1 MRYLDTV
8 PFDLDP
14 FQLSACESVEQGRGV
29 LVAAPTG
36 AGKTAVAEFAIFAAL
51 QDPVAKVFYTTP
63 MKALSNQKYTELVEV
78 YGPREIGLLTGD
90 TSINPH
96 ARVVI

>member
-1 MRYLDTV
+1 VSEPSPAERFQRATSRVKTPMLTRYLDTV

-14 FQLSACESVEQGRGV
+14 FQHSACESVEQGRGV

-51 QDPVAKVFYTTP
+51 QDPVAKCST
-63 MKALSNQKYTELVEV
+63 
-78 YGPREIGLLTGD
+78 R
-90 TSINPH
+90 H
-96 ARVVI
+96 R